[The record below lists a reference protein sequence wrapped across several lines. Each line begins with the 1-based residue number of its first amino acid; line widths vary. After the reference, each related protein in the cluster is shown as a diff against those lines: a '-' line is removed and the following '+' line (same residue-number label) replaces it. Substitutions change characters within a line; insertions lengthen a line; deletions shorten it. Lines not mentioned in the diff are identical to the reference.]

1 MTTLGVDISNL
12 RRPDEIVPPD
22 GGDLTAA
29 PAAGADLYRWVD
41 PESGS
46 VKFSSYPP
54 PWHGDP
60 AKARRSPKVEVI
72 PAGRATPAP
81 PEAAAVPDAGL
92 MAVLEIRRKD
102 MLQRIPALAGQAGSP
117 GGAQALTKHLDAYK
131 VLSDEIDKL
140 DPLGAAARRI
150 ELQALVQKS
159 MTRNPP

>member
-1 MTTLGVDISNL
+1 M
-12 RRPDEIVPPD
+12 RRALLLV
-22 GGDLTAA
+22 LLWV

-46 VKFSSYPP
+46 VKYSSYPP

-72 PAGRATPAP
+72 PSGRATPAP

-102 MLQRIPALAGQAGSP
+102 MLQRVPVLAAQAGSP
-117 GGAQALTKHLDAYK
+117 GGAQALTKYLEAY
-131 VLSDEIDKL
+131 VALSDEIDRV
-140 DPLGAAARRI
+140 DPRGAAARRI

-159 MTRNPP
+159 ITQSPQRPQ